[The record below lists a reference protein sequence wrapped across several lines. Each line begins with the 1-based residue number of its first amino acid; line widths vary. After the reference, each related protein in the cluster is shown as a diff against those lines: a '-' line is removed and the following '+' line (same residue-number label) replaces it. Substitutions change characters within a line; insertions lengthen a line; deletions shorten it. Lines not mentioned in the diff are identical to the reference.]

1 MLNRK
6 SMEELQDEYE
16 SLAHK
21 EKLLMALLKIVKQER
36 RYAEKRAAI
45 QAERDEAIRV
55 FEYLRTNEFDLYLRI
70 LKDMENQSAGAK
82 VGIV

>member
-1 MLNRK
+1 MA
-6 SMEELQDEYE
+6 ELQDEYE

-21 EKLLMALLKIVKQER
+21 EKLLMALLKIAKQER

-45 QAERDEAIRV
+45 QAERDEAIQV
-55 FEYLRTNEFDLYLRI
+55 FEYLRANEFDLYLRI

-82 VGIV
+82 VGIA